1 MVDGFFPF
9 DILRVQNH
17 NNDIDIVSV
26 AQIEIVGEREHTLEH
41 LQPGMA
47 KCHFFMPKW
56 HYAAVNSTSY
66 LQPSFIFYN
75 KKNILSIFFYT
86 NFLYQFIFKSL

>member
-26 AQIEIVGEREHTLEH
+26 AQIEIVGEREHTLEMSRLQFTYLSSGKSAINGAHFVMWLINYVLLSFGQH
-41 LQPGMA
+41 LL
-47 KCHFFMPKW
+47 H
-56 HYAAVNSTSY
+56 
-66 LQPSFIFYN
+66 
-75 KKNILSIFFYT
+75 
-86 NFLYQFIFKSL
+86 